1 MRRLKKL
8 LAGAGFVVDEMA
20 YVAKSQ
26 DGFQFIVWP
35 YDKPQFPPHFHVYFV
50 NVKPTRGNTVATVK
64 IPSKCPAHKG
74 ELEIALRLSHGA
86 SVSNI
91 RDAVWDWL
99 KVNPMVRWQE
109 IKFLWNAQNPQNKVL

>member
-1 MRRLKKL
+1 MRRFEKY
-8 LAGAGFVVDEMA
+8 LAATGVSIDEMA
-20 YVAKSQ
+20 CVAKSQ

-64 IPSKCPAHKG
+64 ITSKCPAHKG

-91 RDAVWDWL
+91 RDAVWGWL
-99 KVNPMVRWQE
+99 KADPMVRWQK
-109 IKFLWNAQNPQNKVL
+109 IKILWNAQNPQNEVL